1 MKFLKLKVR
10 YKDIPKE
17 FNFDGKNALIYSED
31 NSVGKSTLLRMLFYA
46 LGYPIPGTVAIRFN
60 RLFLE
65 LTFSISDKIFV
76 VKRHDN
82 HFELITDDQITQYI
96 LPTQHNNFLMS
107 VLKTEKSKVVN
118 NLLGAIYL
126 DQDKGWTLLNR
137 GKVIGGI
144 PFNIEELIEGLT
156 SIDISEYSDRVR
168 FLEREINKLRTLKS
182 VASYKIQYLENDA
195 DLPTDDINVI
205 KEQIILISSQKRIYQ
220 NKLSQVNNLIK
231 ENKGFFKML
240 EDFHLEVSDKET
252 GRIIPV
258 TKSTIINY
266 DDSYNFLDAR
276 KWIIKENISRLD
288 EELSVAQNKLENL
301 LGQTSLFEDERSIEK
316 AELFFNQIDVSYEE
330 VDARIELLNKE
341 LKGLQSFI
349 KSKLSENSEIVTSMS
364 ENILRYSKVLGISSI
379 INKKSNFLFLSDLKK
394 ISGTQFHKLVICY
407 KIAYIKEIEKFLGI
421 SLPIIL
427 DSPSGREV
435 TKENLDKIY
444 ELLASE
450 LKENQIII
458 ASIYKNPYLSSPCM
472 IELNEEE
479 KIFGISDS
487 VLYK

>member
-1 MKFLKLKVR
+1 MISGHVHLLSILSWGILVYQTSMSFCCTSF
-10 YKDIPKE
+10 Y
-17 FNFDGKNALIYSED
+17 NA
-31 NSVGKSTLLRMLFYA
+31 G
-46 LGYPIPGTVAIRFN
+46 
-60 RLFLE
+60 
-65 LTFSISDKIFV
+65 
-76 VKRHDN
+76 
-82 HFELITDDQITQYI
+82 
-96 LPTQHNNFLMS
+96 
-107 VLKTEKSKVVN
+107 
-118 NLLGAIYL
+118 
-126 DQDKGWTLLNR
+126 
-137 GKVIGGI
+137 
-144 PFNIEELIEGLT
+144 
-156 SIDISEYSDRVR
+156 
-168 FLEREINKLRTLKS
+168 
-182 VASYKIQYLENDA
+182 
-195 DLPTDDINVI
+195 
-205 KEQIILISSQKRIYQ
+205 
-220 NKLSQVNNLIK
+220 
-231 ENKGFFKML
+231 
-240 EDFHLEVSDKET
+240 
-252 GRIIPV
+252 
-258 TKSTIINY
+258 
-266 DDSYNFLDAR
+266 NFLDAR

-288 EELSVAQNKLENL
+288 EELSVAQNKLENI

-487 VLYK
+487 VLFK

>member
-96 LPTQHNNFLMS
+96 LPAQHNNFLMS

-288 EELSVAQNKLENL
+288 EELSVAQNKLENI

-364 ENILRYSKVLGISSI
+364 ENIL
-379 INKKSNFLFLSDLKK
+379 
-394 ISGTQFHKLVICY
+394 
-407 KIAYIKEIEKFLGI
+407 
-421 SLPIIL
+421 
-427 DSPSGREV
+427 
-435 TKENLDKIY
+435 
-444 ELLASE
+444 
-450 LKENQIII
+450 
-458 ASIYKNPYLSSPCM
+458 
-472 IELNEEE
+472 
-479 KIFGISDS
+479 
-487 VLYK
+487 

>member
-1 MKFLKLKVR
+1 
-10 YKDIPKE
+10 
-17 FNFDGKNALIYSED
+17 
-31 NSVGKSTLLRMLFYA
+31 
-46 LGYPIPGTVAIRFN
+46 FN

-96 LPTQHNNFLMS
+96 LPAQHNNFLMS

-288 EELSVAQNKLENL
+288 EELSVAQNKLENI

-487 VLYK
+487 VLFK